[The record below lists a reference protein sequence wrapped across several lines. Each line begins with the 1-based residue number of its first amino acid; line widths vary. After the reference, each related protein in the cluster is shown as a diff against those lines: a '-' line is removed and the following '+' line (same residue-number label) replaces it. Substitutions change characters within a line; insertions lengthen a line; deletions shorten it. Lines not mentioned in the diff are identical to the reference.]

1 MVRLFGALS
10 ALLITTTIL
19 SLVIL
24 GVDWLLP
31 VIMPFFL
38 SPWFALACNLFG
50 GSCVIIAGIRRRRL
64 KLTEP

>member
-24 GVDWLLP
+24 GL
-31 VIMPFFL
+31 IGYFQL
-38 SPWFALACNLFG
+38 SWPMGFPAGLFQPAN
-50 GSCVIIAGIRRRRL
+50 SRFSA
-64 KLTEP
+64 